1 MKSRPKKTE
10 AAAFDAVVPAS
21 AEKAPWSIKNLSHAW
36 NGLLVA
42 WRVEIGFRNHV
53 LGGLAMLTLLI
64 FLRPE
69 PMWWA
74 VALLCSA
81 FLITLELINTTIE
94 RLVDFVD
101 RRTHPE
107 IRIIKDMSAAAVI
120 VGSAGVLI
128 VGIVMIVDTVF

>member
-1 MKSRPKKTE
+1 MKPGPKKT
-10 AAAFDAVVPAS
+10 DAPAVETVDAGS
-21 AEKAPWSIKNLSHAW
+21 AIKAHWSIKSLSHAG

-42 WRVEIGFRNHV
+42 WRVDASFRNHV
-53 LGGLAMLTLLI
+53 LGGLAMVTVLVI
-64 FLRPE
+64 LRPE

-81 FLITLELINTTIE
+81 FLITLELINSTIE

-107 IRIIKDMSAAAVI
+107 IKIIKDMSAAAVI

-128 VGIVMIVDTVF
+128 VGIVMIVDTVL

>member
-10 AAAFDAVVPAS
+10 AAAFDAVVPAI

-69 PMWWA
+69 PMW
-74 VALLCSA
+74 
-81 FLITLELINTTIE
+81 
-94 RLVDFVD
+94 
-101 RRTHPE
+101 
-107 IRIIKDMSAAAVI
+107 
-120 VGSAGVLI
+120 
-128 VGIVMIVDTVF
+128 